1 MIQTF
6 WNSKALWKNRQQVWQ
21 RLEEN
26 GQISMKVAPS
36 QIEFTLPSPKLGI
49 ESLPVIDPPWVPKF
63 KTKINTI
70 HDRGQVSI
78 SPCYIFKRFKSN
90 SLHRIRDYHESYH
103 KKYILQCP
111 YCKWL
116 WQYYRINKRYH
127 VDIRMITKNLKTRL
141 WFYLMQLQE
150 SNLFNLKS
158 QKKVNKTII

>member
-1 MIQTF
+1 M
-6 WNSKALWKNRQQVWQ
+6 KALWRNRQQVWQ

-78 SPCYIFKRFKSN
+78 PPCPIFKHFESN
-90 SLHRIRDYHESYH
+90 SLH
-103 KKYILQCP
+103 
-111 YCKWL
+111 
-116 WQYYRINKRYH
+116 
-127 VDIRMITKNLKTRL
+127 
-141 WFYLMQLQE
+141 
-150 SNLFNLKS
+150 
-158 QKKVNKTII
+158 